1 MKGVSERILNIVSY
15 IGSILLFLLTAFII
29 IISTPHYSRFIYEY
43 KAGEPWLHENLIA
56 ETDFPVKKSDQEK
69 RAEADS
75 IVKMLPPVFYVD
87 TAIPEVVTTE
97 LIRKTKDLFFTF
109 SGNDSI
115 DEKDSVLLEELSI
128 HIEKS
133 VLAVYLQKG
142 IIAVPDSGW
151 WKGNDIYLKNENG
164 LKPEKISFFY
174 TPAAASEVVTDQIR
188 KKLDDKDIAESFR
201 EPFLSSLKVAA
212 FIRPGIVMDTLTTRE
227 IINSKIATISDFK
240 DFIKK
245 GQIIVRKGDIVN
257 DHLYNVISSYAA
269 ELDYRKDNTSVFL
282 FYLLGRILV
291 VLGCLFMLFLF
302 LFHFKKDVL
311 LQFRKTSFILSL
323 ILIFYIGTVLL
334 MRFTSISIYVIPFAL
349 IPIIIRSF
357 YDNRLAVFIFIIA
370 ILLISFIVP
379 NSFEFMFLQT
389 MAGLTGIFAIVNL
402 RRRGRLFFTAFLV
415 FLAYGFFYLAIEGLY
430 GHHPM
435 DAEKQ
440 RFVWFGFNSVM
451 ILAAIPLT
459 YLYEKVFA
467 FLSDMTLMELTD
479 TNNKLLRMLAEKAPG
494 TFQHSLQVANLAEE
508 VIVQIGG
515 NPLLARAGA
524 LYHDLGKTALPRY
537 YIENQMPGQNPHD
550 ELDQLKSAEIIIGHI
565 SYGVEMAKK
574 YGLPDPIID
583 FIRSHH
589 GTSRVE
595 YFYKNYQKKYPD
607 TPVDEKKF
615 QYKGKLPFSR
625 ETAAVMMADA
635 VEAASRSL
643 KVYND
648 SAITEL
654 VDRIIQQQIDDKQLN
669 EADITFRQI
678 TIAKDVFR
686 KKLRN
691 IYHARLEYPK

>member
-1 MKGVSERILNIVSY
+1 MKGVSERILNVLSY

-56 ETDFPVKKSDQEK
+56 ETDFPVKKTETEK
-69 RAEADS
+69 KAEADS
-75 IVKMLPPVFYVD
+75 IVKMLPPVFYID
-87 TAIPEVVTTE
+87 TGLVYKAVEGLTQHASE
-97 LIRKTKDLFFTF
+97 LFETF
-109 SGNDSI
+109 SGSDSVAGNDS
-115 DEKDSVLLEELSI
+115 LLLKEI
-128 HIEKS
+128 TRQIEKS
-133 VLAVYLQKG
+133 VFQVYQSKG
-142 IIAVPDSGW
+142 VIAVPDSGL
-151 WKGNDIYLKNENG
+151 WKGNDIYIKNENG
-164 LKPEKISFFY
+164 LKPEKVGSFFNIISAGHAVQDQLRKMLSEN
-174 TPAAASEVVTDQIR
+174 TASR
-188 KKLDDKDIAESFR
+188 SYS
-201 EPFLSSLKVAA
+201 EPFISSLKVNT
-212 FIRPGIVMDTLTTRE
+212 FLKPSVILDTLTTRE
-227 IINSKIATISDFK
+227 IINSKIATISDYK
-240 DFIKK
+240 DYIKK

-257 DHLYNVISSYAA
+257 DHLYNVISSYAS
-269 ELDYRKDNTSVFL
+269 ELDYRKDNTSVFV
-282 FYLLGRILV
+282 FYLLGRILI

-302 LFHFKKDVL
+302 LFHFKKEVL

-323 ILIFYIGTVLL
+323 ILIFYIGTVLI
-334 MRFTSISIYVIPFAL
+334 MRYTSISIYVIPFAL

-357 YDNRLAVFIFIIA
+357 YDNRLAVFIFIMVIM
-370 ILLISFIVP
+370 LISFIVP
-379 NSFEFMFLQT
+379 NSFEFLFLQC

-435 DAEKQ
+435 DTEKQ

-459 YLYEKVFA
+459 YLYEKVFG

-537 YIENQMPGQNPHD
+537 YIENQMPGHNPHD

-565 SYGVEMAKK
+565 SYGVELAKK
-574 YGLPDPIID
+574 YGLPEPVID

-589 GTSRVE
+589 GTSKVE
-595 YFYKNYQKKYPD
+595 YFFKNYQKKYPD

-643 KVYND
+643 KVYNE

-654 VDRIIQQQIDDKQLN
+654 VDRIVQQQIDDKQLN

-686 KKLRN
+686 KKLKN
-691 IYHARLEYPK
+691 IYHARIEYPK